1 MLEKAVQSAIYEKAL
16 KNHYIEI
23 LYIDF
28 EDTGKCIKLHQDT
41 KLLGGENIFPESD
54 EQMFD
59 DYISKKIM
67 RYASGDTEDLNWV
80 KQQMTMEAITQGTAE
95 HVMHHVMINF
105 MLNGEMRFM
114 QFEFARESEDTK
126 NVFLFVE
133 DYTDPQQQMML
144 LQKNEEL
151 SNALRYTKK
160 RDKEKFTMQDSI
172 IRTLVAPY
180 ENAYVVDIHSGT
192 TTCYSMGEAMLER
205 YGEEFFNGDYEKKIS
220 YYIENDVLEED
231 RKLFD
236 QIRSLKNIEK
246 LLAERNNYSLNYRV
260 FRNNEIKY
268 YQCYLARLNKECNQF
283 IVAFKSI
290 DEEKKQEHEQQNRLN
305 LALEEGKRANKAL
318 REEMVISEAL
328 SQEYH
333 SLLKLDAETGEISLY
348 RTDGFGMKKEMLQEL
363 LESHDYAGQILD
375 KYIDNFVAAED
386 QERVRNATR
395 LEVLKQ
401 NVPDQGM
408 YKVSYLRIVDNK
420 YAYYEMN
427 TIKIKDNSGK
437 VYFVIGMRDVD
448 EKVRMQM
455 KQDKEM
461 EMQREIITALGYD
474 YFSVLLVDL
483 EKDHVTIFRQRS
495 LNGKSIADLCAKY
508 HNCWSEFIP
517 NYAKERV
524 SDASYDEFMEKLS
537 LDYIRSAKESY
548 ISVYEYVSDD
558 GIVYYQ
564 IKVAFVQKQ
573 DGHRVAVVSTKNI
586 DKIIKKEKQQ
596 EEILNKAL
604 IEAKVASKAKTD
616 FLFNMS
622 HDIRTPMNAI
632 IGFTNLLE
640 EHLDDKEILLNYI
653 DKIKT
658 ANEFLLSLINNVL
671 EMAKIENGKEHLDES
686 STNMLD
692 FYHAICT
699 LFNTQMNEK
708 GVIFRHSLKIRHRN
722 VMIDVT
728 KMREI
733 LLNILSNALK
743 YTPTGNSVTMTVT
756 ELPSEREGYAVY
768 QTIIEDTGIGMSE
781 EFLSH
786 MFEYFSRERTTTE
799 SGVSGTGLGTA
810 IVKKLVDLMH
820 GTIDVESKLGEGT
833 KITLKMSHQITE
845 NQDVQQNFQNEREY
859 NTRDFTGK
867 RILLAEDND
876 LNAEIAIAILEE
888 HGLEVERAED
898 GIDCV
903 NMIEKADADHY
914 DLVLMDIQM
923 PNMDGYK
930 ATQLIRQLPDKKKSG
945 IPVIAMTANAFEE
958 DKRNALAAGMDG
970 FLSKPIVIEELIHTL
985 QNTMEMR

>member
-28 EDTGKCIKLHQDT
+28 ENTGKCIKLHQDT

-67 RYASGDTEDLNWV
+67 RYASGDAEDLNRV
-80 KQQMTMEAITQGTAE
+80 EQQMTMEAITQGTTE
-95 HVMHHVMINF
+95 HVMHHVVINF

-114 QFEFARESEDTK
+114 QFDFTRESTDTK

-133 DYTDPQQQMML
+133 EYTDPQQQMML
-144 LQKNEEL
+144 LQKDEEL
-151 SNALRYTKK
+151 SNAMQ

-192 TTCYSMGEAMLER
+192 TACYSMGEAMLER
-205 YGEEFFNGDYEKKIS
+205 YGEDFFNGDYEKKIS

-236 QIRSLKNIEK
+236 QIRLLKDIEK

-290 DEEKKQEHEQQNRLN
+290 DEEKKQELEQQNRLN
-305 LALEEGKRANKAL
+305 IALEEGKRANKAL

-401 NVPDQGM
+401 NVPDQGL
-408 YKVSYLRIVDNK
+408 YKISYLRIVDNK

-455 KQDKEM
+455 KQNKEM

-474 YFSVLLVDL
+474 YFSVLLVDP

-495 LNGKSIADLCAKY
+495 VNGKSIADLCAKY

-537 LDYIRSAKESY
+537 LDYLRSAKESY

-640 EHLDDKEILLNYI
+640 EHLDDKETLLNYI

-658 ANEFLLSLINNVL
+658 SNEFLLSLINNVL

-686 STNMLD
+686 STNMVD

-699 LFNTQMNEK
+699 LFNTQMGEK

-743 YTPTGNSVTMTVT
+743 YTPTGNSVTMIVT
-756 ELPSEREGYAVY
+756 ELPSEHEDYAIY
-768 QTIIEDTGIGMSE
+768 QTVIEDTGIGMSE

-786 MFEYFSRERTTTE
+786 IFEYFSRERSTTE

-833 KITLKMSHQITE
+833 KITLKMNHQITG
-845 NQDVQQNFQNEREY
+845 NQDARPNFQKEQEY

-867 RILLAEDND
+867 RILLVEDND

-898 GIDCV
+898 GIVCV
-903 NMIEKADADHY
+903 NMIEKADADYY

-930 ATQLIRQLPDKKKSG
+930 ATQLIRQLPDKKKSRL
-945 IPVIAMTANAFEE
+945 PVIAMTANAFEE

-970 FLSKPIVIEELIHTL
+970 FLSKPIVIKELIHIL
-985 QNTMEMR
+985 QNTMMLK

>member
-28 EDTGKCIKLHQDT
+28 ENTGKCIKLHQDT
-41 KLLGGENIFPESD
+41 KLLSGENIFPESD

-67 RYASGDTEDLNWV
+67 RYASGDTEDLNRV

-95 HVMHHVMINF
+95 YVMHHVMINF

-133 DYTDPQQQMML
+133 DYTAQQQMML

-172 IRTLVAPY
+172 IRTLAVPY
-180 ENAYVVDIHSGT
+180 ENVYVVDIHSGT
-192 TTCYSMGEAMLER
+192 TVCYSMGEAMLER

-290 DEEKKQEHEQQNRLN
+290 DEEKKQELEQQNRLN
-305 LALEEGKRANKAL
+305 IALEEGNRANKAL

-395 LEVLKQ
+395 LEVLRQ
-401 NVPDQGM
+401 NVPDQGL

-586 DKIIKKEKQQ
+586 DEIIRKEKQQ
-596 EEILNKAL
+596 EETLNKAL

-616 FLFNMS
+616 FLSNMS

-640 EHLDDKEILLNYI
+640 EHLDDREMLLNYI

-658 ANEFLLSLINNVL
+658 SNEFLLSLINNVL

-686 STNMLD
+686 STNMVD

-699 LFNTQMNEK
+699 LFNTQMKGK

-845 NQDVQQNFQNEREY
+845 NQNVQQNFQNEREY
-859 NTRDFTGK
+859 NTGDFTGK

-898 GIDCV
+898 GIVCV

-930 ATQLIRQLPDKKKSG
+930 ATQLIRQLPDKKKSKV
-945 IPVIAMTANAFEE
+945 PVIAMTANAFEE

-985 QNTMEMR
+985 QNTMEVK